1 MSIFTREQLEVIRLK
16 IYSGESDLIS
26 TLTPDML
33 FAMLSNSHD
42 DGFLI
47 GKESTQKEF
56 VCLLAAS
63 GMSSDEISIIF
74 NMNLGVVE
82 NIIERKKAHI
92 EKCVKKLERRRT
104 K

>member
-1 MSIFTREQLEVIRLK
+1 MSTLAREQLEAIRLK
-16 IYSGESDLIS
+16 IYAGEYGLIS
-26 TLTPDML
+26 TLTPDMF

-56 VCLLAAS
+56 VCLLVAS
-63 GMSSDEISIIF
+63 GMSSDEISTIL
-74 NMNLGVVE
+74 NMDIDVVE
-82 NIIERKKAHI
+82 NIIETKKAHVG
-92 EKCVKKLERRRT
+92 KCVKKLERRRS